1 MNLKELLTRVGFE
14 ALLPHLRV
22 EPETAALYGYRRHT
36 TAWRPCSPIRTIKV
50 KFGWEWSGD
59 EQDEDRWIGVHHLAG
74 DYWEN
79 DLAKEIVVADDVHLS
94 IEEVAAKCLWKSHS
108 MAFRPEK

>member
-1 MNLKELLTRVGFE
+1 MAAMQPNPDYQGEVRV
-14 ALLPHLRV
+14 
-22 EPETAALYGYRRHT
+22 
-36 TAWRPCSPIRTIKV
+36 
-50 KFGWEWSGD
+50 EWSGD